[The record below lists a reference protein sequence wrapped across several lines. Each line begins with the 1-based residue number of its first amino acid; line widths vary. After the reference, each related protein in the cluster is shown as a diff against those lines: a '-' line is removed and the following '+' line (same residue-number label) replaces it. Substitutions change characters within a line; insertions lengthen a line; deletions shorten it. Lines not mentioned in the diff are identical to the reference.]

1 MEADMGGTE
10 IFHPFKAIYS
20 QPPKAGYARQVS
32 ISTDLFGLWEMSV
45 GWPLKYED
53 AQLP

>member
-1 MEADMGGTE
+1 MYNEETLAKACTLQQTMEADMGGTE

-32 ISTDLFGLWEMSV
+32 ISTDLFGL
-45 GWPLKYED
+45 
-53 AQLP
+53 